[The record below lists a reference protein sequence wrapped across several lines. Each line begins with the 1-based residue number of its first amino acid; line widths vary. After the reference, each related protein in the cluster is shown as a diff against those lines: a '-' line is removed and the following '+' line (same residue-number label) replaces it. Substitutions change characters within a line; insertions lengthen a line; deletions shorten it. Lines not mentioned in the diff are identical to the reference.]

1 MLEKFVEQDH
11 YPVDECLEICKKYN
25 QERAIAALLV
35 RSGKFGDAISTYMN
49 YIKKMSLVRIGSEI
63 L

>member
-1 MLEKFVEQDH
+1 VLEKFVEQDH

-49 YIKKMSLVRIGSEI
+49 YIKKMSLVRIGSE
-63 L
+63 LL